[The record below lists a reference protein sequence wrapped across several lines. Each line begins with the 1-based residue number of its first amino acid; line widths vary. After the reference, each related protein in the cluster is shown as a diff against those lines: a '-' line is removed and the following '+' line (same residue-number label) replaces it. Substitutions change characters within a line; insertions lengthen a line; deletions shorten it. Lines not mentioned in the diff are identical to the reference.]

1 MIQKHGAK
9 PRIPLSEVVGV
20 PARPH
25 ASANVERDSLD
36 GMGGYIPNTSA
47 TKAIDLFSAGLGKGA
62 ALSIVG
68 PYGSGKSTFGI
79 VLDHLAAPRRDPGWK
94 AAYGIL
100 REASPDTA
108 SQLMANRRRA
118 GLHEHGMARC
128 VATARLEPVAATIL
142 RAAANGAASYFGPAY
157 GRRHF
162 AEAGTLRRCARSLQ
176 RGTAPDAATVS
187 RIIASLAGSVP
198 VLLVIDEFGK
208 NIEYFAG
215 GGGDGDLF
223 LLQDL
228 AEMSG
233 GSRGV
238 PLHVVTMQHMA
249 FGEYVAGTPAARTKE
264 WTKIQGRFEIVHFAN
279 SLEHTRA
286 LLSASL
292 RPNAKTKRSITEWA
306 IRHTRVT
313 SKEAG
318 MAIPADLAA
327 SCYPLHPIAVEA
339 LPELCSRYG
348 QNDRTLLSF
357 VFGSGPGTV
366 ARFVDNGRW
375 DGSGPLPTM
384 GADHLYDYFIS
395 GSAPSRAGT
404 SPSSSR
410 LVEIDTIIRDARL
423 TDETERSVLK
433 AIGLMNLIGRSG
445 RLRASMGT
453 IRSLVGGGTKR
464 AVRSLESKSVITYRR
479 HADEYRVWH
488 GTDVNIAAKMG
499 AWKKVMLAMPH
510 QELMK
515 AAMEPDPVVAAK
527 HGIETGTVRVFE
539 CLFNMPEDGIGGEYD
554 GAIIYGAGDTE
565 IPESDRP
572 VLVSRCG
579 DVSGLVEAAAEVA
592 ALRAVLK
599 DEDVAGDWVAK
610 REVGERLAAAEST
623 LAAEF
628 DRAYGADTIWTCEV
642 DGTAHTFSGTASS
655 AASAASD
662 AAYPDTPPIRN
673 EMINRNHLTPQGS
686 TALNRLMHLMIA
698 NGDQEMLG
706 LDGWKPE
713 RAIYEAIMREH
724 NIHTERNGGGY
735 GLSRPSRGPLRR
747 AWKAALDR
755 MQNTRKMVVLTD
767 IYEIWRMPPYGIKD
781 GVMPILA
788 LLIML
793 ARQGNVAVY
802 EHGSFV
808 PRLSASLAERLV
820 KNPQH
825 FSFKYYNV
833 TRSRTALIERTAKLL
848 GSNPEDDMLGIVG
861 RLVWTVRMLPAY
873 TSRTK
878 NLDKR
883 TLAVRNA
890 VQNAIEPDTLLFESL
905 PKALGM
911 GPLGRRLGERR
922 ISRFAAGLARSV
934 RDLLTAFDSMME
946 GMRLLLFKE
955 TDMADRPSLA
965 KAASELLPD
974 VSDQK
979 MKVFLGAV
987 SADIPDEKA
996 WISYV
1001 GLTLTDV
1008 PPVDWSDEHRVM
1020 FGNGLRE
1027 VAAGFRRL
1035 AALRFAA
1042 VSDSFDGPSVMVT
1055 ITHPDGREERAV
1067 LPADDERVSGL
1078 AGAL

>member
-1 MIQKHGAK
+1 MMQRHGAE
-9 PRIPLSEVVGV
+9 PSTPLSKVVGV

-25 ASANVERDSLD
+25 ASANIERDSLD
-36 GMGGYIPNTSA
+36 AIGGYIPNASA
-47 TKAIDLFSAGLGKGA
+47 TKAIELFSAGLGKGV

-94 AAYGIL
+94 AAYVIL

-108 SQLMANRRRA
+108 AQLVANRRRA
-118 GLHEHGMARC
+118 GLHDHGMVRC

-142 RAAANGAASYFGPAY
+142 RAAANGAASYFGASY

-176 RGTAPDAATVS
+176 KGTVPDAATVS

-198 VLLVIDEFGK
+198 VLLAIDEFGK

-238 PLHVVTMQHMA
+238 PLHIVTMQHMA

-264 WTKIQGRFEIVHFAN
+264 WAKIQGRFEVVHFAN

-286 LLSASL
+286 LLATSL
-292 RPNAKTKRSITEWA
+292 RPDAKTEHRIMEWA
-306 IRHTRVT
+306 IQHTKMA
-313 SKEAG
+313 SEEAG
-318 MAIPADLAA
+318 MAVSAELAA

-366 ARFVDNGRW
+366 ARFVEKESW
-375 DGSGPLPTM
+375 DGHSTLPTM
-384 GADHLYDYFIS
+384 GAEHLYDYFIS
-395 GSAPSRAGT
+395 GSAPSRAGA
-404 SPSSSR
+404 SPSSR
-410 LVEIDTIIRDARL
+410 LVEIDAIIRDARL
-423 TDETERSVLK
+423 TDGTERSVLK
-433 AIGLMNLIGRSG
+433 VIGLMNLIGRSG

-453 IRSLVGGGTKR
+453 IRSLVGSGAEQ
-464 AVRSLESKSVITYRR
+464 AVRSLESRSAITYRR

-488 GTDVNIAAKMG
+488 GTDVNISAKTD
-499 AWKKVMLAMPH
+499 AWKKAKLAMPH
-510 QELMK
+510 PELMK
-515 AAMEPDPVVAAK
+515 AAMDPDPVVAAK
-527 HGIETGTVRVFE
+527 HGIETGTVRVFV
-539 CLFNMPEDGIGGEYD
+539 CAFKIPEDGIGRGYD
-554 GAIIYGAGDTE
+554 GAIIYGTGDTP
-565 IPESDRP
+565 IPTSDRP

-579 DVSGLVEAAAEVA
+579 DVSGLAEAAAEVA

-599 DEDVAGDWVAK
+599 DEDVAGEWVAK
-610 REVGERLAAAEST
+610 TEVGERLAAAESA
-623 LAAEF
+623 LVAEF
-628 DRAYGADTIWTCEV
+628 DRAYGADTTWTYEV
-642 DGTAHTFSGTASS
+642 DGLAHTFSGTASS

-673 EMINRNHLTPQGS
+673 EMINRNRLTAQGS

-713 RAIYEAIMREH
+713 RAIYEAIIREH
-724 NIHTERNGGGY
+724 NIHRRMGGGY
-735 GLSRPSRGPLRR
+735 RFSLPGHGPLRK
-747 AWKAALDR
+747 AWHAALTR
-755 MQNTRKMVVLTD
+755 MRGTRRMVVLTD

-808 PRLSASLAERLV
+808 PRLGASLAERLV

-825 FSFKYYNV
+825 FSLKYYHR
-833 TRSRTALIERTAKLL
+833 TISRTALVEKTAELL
-848 GSNPEDDMLGIVG
+848 GSNPEDGMLGMVG
-861 RLVWTVRMLPAY
+861 RLVWVVRMLPTY

-878 NLDKR
+878 NLDKK
-883 TLAVRNA
+883 TLAVRDA
-890 VQNAIEPDTLLFESL
+890 VQNAIEPDTLLFELL
-905 PKALGM
+905 PTALGM
-911 GPLGRRLGERR
+911 GPLGHNLSKWRTDK
-922 ISRFAAGLARSV
+922 FAIGLARSV
-934 RDLLTAFDSMME
+934 RELLTAFDSMME
-946 GMRLLLFKE
+946 EMRLLLLKE
-955 TDMADRPSLA
+955 TNMADRPSLA

-1008 PPVDWSDEHRVM
+1008 PPADWSDEHREM

-1027 VAAGFRRL
+1027 VSAGFRRL
-1035 AALRFAA
+1035 TALRFAA
-1042 VSDSFDGPSVMVT
+1042 VSGSFEGPSVMVT

-1067 LPADDERVSGL
+1067 LPADDERVAGL
-1078 AGAL
+1078 TT